1 MNILDINK
9 RRENIRER
17 EIEIKSRIYAW
28 TQPDRNALSM
38 ANEIYELAE
47 ELVQLRSEYR
57 FIGKLKAKWKHSI
70 ARKLSAEYQADQLI
84 KDALRKIFDR

>member
-9 RRENIRER
+9 RQENILER
-17 EIEIKSRIYAW
+17 EIEIKSRICAW

-47 ELVQLRSEYR
+47 ELVQLRAEYR
-57 FIGKLKAKWKHSI
+57 FLGKLKAKWKRSI
-70 ARKLSAEYQADQLI
+70 ARKLGAEYQADQLI
-84 KDALRKIFDR
+84 KEALRKTFDR